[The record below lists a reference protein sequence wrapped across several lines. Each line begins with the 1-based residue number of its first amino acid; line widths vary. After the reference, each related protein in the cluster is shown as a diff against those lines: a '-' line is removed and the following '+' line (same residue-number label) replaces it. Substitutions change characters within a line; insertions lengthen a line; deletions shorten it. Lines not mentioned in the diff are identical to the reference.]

1 MKWKDKL
8 LNDIIQSAK
17 YSDESN
23 LQIDK
28 LFRDEAINI
37 HLAVFTEPFLS
48 MILSGKKTM
57 ESRFSINNVIP
68 YRRVL
73 PKDIVLI
80 KKSGGSIVGFF
91 IVKDVAY
98 FSNLTKGKVELTE
111 NQYGNQLAW
120 DDNFLS
126 NKSYSKYLSLISFE
140 LVLKINPIETNKSD
154 KTGWSIVKLGLN
166 NTLFENKSSEDG
178 N

>member
-8 LNDIIQSAK
+8 VNDIRQSIKHSTKNAF
-17 YSDESN
+17 
-23 LQIDK
+23 QIDE
-28 LFRDEAINI
+28 LFLSDAINI

-48 MILSGKKTM
+48 LILSGKKTM
-57 ESRFSINNVIP
+57 ESRFSINNVVP

-73 PKDIVLI
+73 PNDIVLI
-80 KKSGGSIVGFF
+80 KKSGSAVVGFF
-91 IVKDVAY
+91 IVKDVMY
-98 FSNLTKGKVELTE
+98 FSNLNKMKIDFVQ
-111 NQYGNQLAW
+111 NKYGSQLAW
-120 DDNFLS
+120 DIEFLS

-140 LVLKINPIETNKSD
+140 LVVKINPIETNKSD

-166 NTLFENKSSEDG
+166 NTLFENKNPEDG